1 MGNLGL
7 LLFQVSFYSEGGA
20 SAVKEDS
27 LGPRCSALSQAL
39 GQVTG
44 GVMKSH
50 QSHWAGPGSCIGLPT
65 LSFSLKWPTD
75 RA

>member
-1 MGNLGL
+1 MAQSGGSSFGEPRLAPL
-7 LLFQVSFYSEGGA
+7 QVSFYSEGRA
-20 SAVKEDS
+20 SVVKEDS

-50 QSHWAGPGSCIGLPT
+50 QSHWAGPGSCMGFQP
-65 LSFSLKWPTD
+65 SAP
-75 RA
+75 A